1 MTRFAPLIT
10 VRLEMA
16 EADLEMTGDKVETG
30 GKRGT
35 AILRLYQVAVIV
47 TMLVC
52 SWYFV
57 ISFEQ
62 GVPQLFVDLV
72 WVAALISWVIF
83 ALTLRRD
90 PPLTMRIRWPN
101 VWPIILLVAVFFVCW
116 LPFYDNWRWAYTGD
130 SFSFYALGHG
140 LAQRGMR
147 LNALSVHG
155 IDNFYTYLWELTYT
169 WPMYF
174 FGGDFFWLRFGQLL
188 VTCAALIMVYVYFCT
203 VLDRLWA
210 SLIVVGTATNYVF
223 IWISYVSYFRTDS
236 FVFTFMTL
244 FLATLIW
251 RNPDRLRTWICL
263 GFTSGFALYYTPTV
277 WSSILAVDAVLG
289 VYALATRRFLQ
300 PVVAGVLVGL
310 IALPIMTEIPW
321 AVGMFKS
328 QAIPMDAARTSFFP
342 GLEYTWRIFT
352 EIVWAPYYSPL
363 DKLGVSGAF
372 MRGPFGHFYL
382 AGLVVA
388 AVGVLP
394 SVRRRIPIPAIAPV
408 LLVLLLWDAMFLA
421 LTNKGYANASHKR
434 FYCLMA
440 LYVFFA
446 LLPFYVAYTWAGSRR
461 ILRSFI
467 LAVVVST
474 LVVYVSLNLR
484 LILHPHKAMY
494 GGNIYDGLIQLRQTE
509 PDRQIIVLTTRNF
522 SQSLIHE
529 GLFQVAYGIMDNL
542 TLSKQFAPES
552 VDNACERGALL
563 CYEPNFDKER
573 MEPLAAANR
582 HRLVDFPVNNSF
594 DLYCFDCVSPKA
606 GGAAESVEAKPAD

>member
-1 MTRFAPLIT
+1 
-10 VRLEMA
+10 
-16 EADLEMTGDKVETG
+16 MTGEQVESTS

-35 AILRLYQVAVIV
+35 AILRLYQLAAIV
-47 TMLVC
+47 TMLMC
-52 SWYFV
+52 AWYFL

-72 WVAALISWVIF
+72 WVGSLICWVLF
-83 ALTLRRD
+83 ALTLHRD

-101 VWPIILLVAVFFVCW
+101 VWPILLLVAIFFVCW
-116 LPFYDNWRWAYTGD
+116 LPFYKNWRWAYTGD
-130 SFSFYALGHG
+130 SFSFYALGYD

-174 FGGDFFWLRFGQLL
+174 FGGDFFWLRVGQLL
-188 VTCAALIMVYVYFCT
+188 VTCAALTMIYVYFCT

-251 RNPDRLRTWICL
+251 RNPERMRTWICL
-263 GFTSGFALYYTPTV
+263 GLTSGFALYYTPTV
-277 WSSILAVDAVLG
+277 WSTILAVDIVLG
-289 VYALATRRFLQ
+289 IYALATRRFLQ
-300 PVVAGVLVGL
+300 PLVAGVLVLL

-328 QAIPMDAARTSFFP
+328 QAIPMNAERTSFFP
-342 GLEYTWRIFT
+342 GLEYTWRIFK

-372 MRGPFGHFYL
+372 MRWPLGHLYV

-388 AVGVLP
+388 AFGALP
-394 SVRRRIPIPAIAPV
+394 WLRRRVPIPAIAP
-408 LLVLLLWDAMFLA
+408 LLLILLLWDAMFLA

-440 LYVFFA
+440 SYVFFA
-446 LLPFYVAYTWAGSRR
+446 LLPFYVAYTWVGARR
-461 ILRSFI
+461 ILRALI
-467 LAVVVST
+467 LGAVVLS
-474 LVVYVSLNLR
+474 LMIYASLNLR
-484 LILHPHKAMY
+484 LIMHPHKAMY
-494 GGNIYDGLIQLRQTE
+494 GGNIYDGLIQLRQTA
-509 PDRQIIVLTTRNF
+509 PNRQIIVLTTRDF
-522 SQSLIHE
+522 SHSFFPE
-529 GLFQVAYGIMDNL
+529 SLFQVAYGIMDNL
-542 TLSKQFAPES
+542 TLSNQFNPES
-552 VDNACERGALL
+552 VDKACAQGALL
-563 CYEPNFDKER
+563 CYEPNFDRER
-573 MEPLAAANR
+573 MDPLAAANQ
-582 HRLVDFPVNNSF
+582 HRLVDYPVNNSF
-594 DLYCFDCVSPKA
+594 ELYCFDCVAAKE
-606 GGAAESVEAKPAD
+606 GAAESGAAEPTD